1 MDDRERDIMEKLKTD
16 TSNVSVPDSLK
27 PKQIEKMLKDRKQKP
42 VIRWKG
48 WAAGL
53 AAACCLAVVLFA
65 SGTWEY
71 EGYNKVKDKVDTGK
85 EIKTAQSYDEVYS
98 YVKATRTAMEK
109 LRSAEQNDVASA
121 DMEIADTEALG
132 SAGWGGASE
141 ETAYAEDN
149 PGEAKTTASEDSGSA
164 AKAEGSYSETN
175 VRQQG
180 VDEAD
185 VVKTDGRYIYTLTD
199 NQHTVSIVDTK
210 DDLAVIGE
218 INSESDYIEE
228 FYVKDGRL
236 IIVYNTAQRYGV
248 NPLARDSEETRVQST
263 SVVTY
268 DVTDGAKPE
277 KLGTVVQSG
286 YYSSSRMSGDYVYLF
301 TNYDAD
307 IFAES
312 SEVGTYIPYVNE
324 KALEADDIFLPQTEG
339 AMMHEVVTSVDI
351 KDPDKAVDSKA
362 ILTKYGELYVSNE
375 HIYWYE
381 QNDIDGMETTIRK
394 LSYKDGKI
402 EAVAQGILNGYIH
415 NSFSIDEYEGYLRV
429 VTTSGQTE
437 GQTNGIYILDA
448 DLKVIGSIEELAKN
462 ERVYSARLMGDTGYF
477 VTFRETDPLFSVD
490 LSDPTNPKILGE
502 LKIPGFSEY
511 LHPYGENQLLGIGME
526 VDEETAV
533 TSGLKLSMFDISDNT
548 NVMEKNKHV
557 LENVFSSD
565 ALYNYKAVLIDAG
578 RNMIGFAAY
587 EEGGQNYYIFSYDE
601 EKGFECLMKERV
613 NGDGYMGARGL
624 YIDQVLYVVNGNI
637 IEAYSLE
644 TYEKIDDL
652 II

>member
-1 MDDRERDIMEKLKTD
+1 MDDRERDIMEKLKAD
-16 TSNVSVPDSLK
+16 TSDVSVPDSLK
-27 PKQIEKMLKDRKQKP
+27 PEQIENMLKDKKQKP
-42 VIRWKG
+42 VKRWKG
-48 WAAGL
+48 SWTVGL

-65 SGTWEY
+65 SGIWEF
-71 EGYNKVKDKVDTGK
+71 EGHNKVKSSIDTGK
-85 EIKTAQSYDEVYS
+85 EIKTAQSYDEVYK
-98 YVKATRTAMEK
+98 YVKATRKAMEAK
-109 LRSAEQNDVASA
+109 TQMEVADTA
-121 DMEIADTEALG
+121 TADTEDMTAG
-132 SAGWGGASE
+132 ADSPVEYTSQESAAD
-141 ETAYAEDN
+141 T
-149 PGEAKTTASEDSGSA
+149 GSA

-185 VVKTDGRYIYTLTD
+185 VVKTDGRYIYTLT
-199 NQHTVSIVDTK
+199 NAGNSISIVDTK
-210 DDLAVIGE
+210 DDLTSVGE
-218 INSESDYIEE
+218 VEAESDYIQE
-228 FYVKDGRL
+228 FYVKDEKLVL
-236 IIVYNTAQRYGV
+236 ICQTAQDYGI
-248 NPLARDSEETRVQST
+248 NPLARDSETITTDST

-268 DVTDGAKPE
+268 DVSDGAKPR
-277 KLGTVVQSG
+277 KLGEVVQSG
-286 YYSSSRMSGDYVYLF
+286 YYSSSRMAGDYLYLF
-301 TNYDAD
+301 SQYYAQTDAK
-307 IFAES
+307 S
-312 SEVGTYIPYVNE
+312 SEVGAYIPYVNE
-324 KALEADDIFLPQTEG
+324 TALEADDIFLPQINE
-339 AMMHEVVTSVDI
+339 AQMYEVVTSVDI

-381 QNDIDGMETTIRK
+381 QNDVENMETTIRK
-394 LSYKDGKI
+394 LSYNDGKI
-402 EAVAQGILNGYIH
+402 EAVAQGVLNGYIH

-429 VTTSGQTE
+429 VTTSGYTE

-448 DLKVIGSIEELAKN
+448 DLKVIGSIEELAEN

-526 VDEETAV
+526 VDEKTSV

-548 NVMEKNKHV
+548 NVVEKNKHV
-557 LENVFSSD
+557 MENVFSSD